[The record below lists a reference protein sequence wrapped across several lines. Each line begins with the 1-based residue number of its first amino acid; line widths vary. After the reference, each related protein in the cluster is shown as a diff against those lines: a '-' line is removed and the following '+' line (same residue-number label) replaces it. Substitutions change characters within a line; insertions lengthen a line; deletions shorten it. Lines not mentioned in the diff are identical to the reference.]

1 MFFIQLYPIFTVLR
15 LNSLCR
21 GLFMGKC
28 LSMSFKNSFPR
39 CVFSD
44 ILYGGVY
51 QITSLVLFLLLDLLG
66 SVVLSYFSL
75 VAYPLVVSAFSYS
88 TLFSL
93 NIFSDEERSLSL
105 LFTALGKF
113 SFTWRGWFEYIF
125 IYIGSSFGFLN
136 GMYVSL
142 LRSNVTSKK
151 LTFMVF
157 ISVVI
162 FSPISLKR
170 FTIFVF
176 MPFS

>member
-1 MFFIQLYPIFTVLR
+1 MHSVAHLSGIGHFGLFFSLQLHFLLLVLLFICMIFWLWLFMILPMFFIQLYPIFTVLR

-113 SFTWRGWFEYIF
+113 SFTWRGWFEYLF
-125 IYIGSSFGFLN
+125 IYI
-136 GMYVSL
+136 
-142 LRSNVTSKK
+142 
-151 LTFMVF
+151 
-157 ISVVI
+157 
-162 FSPISLKR
+162 
-170 FTIFVF
+170 
-176 MPFS
+176 